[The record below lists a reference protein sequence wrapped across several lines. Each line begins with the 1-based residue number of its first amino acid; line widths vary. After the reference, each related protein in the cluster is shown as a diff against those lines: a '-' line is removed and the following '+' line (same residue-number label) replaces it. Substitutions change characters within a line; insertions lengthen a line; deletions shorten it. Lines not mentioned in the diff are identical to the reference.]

1 MYSWCRY
8 RASLEPALR
17 HFDAEINSKE
27 TVGVAGRTGSGKSTL
42 MLTLFRMYELS
53 NGRIKIDDVDI
64 SKVGLHQLR
73 KRLAIIPQDP
83 VLFSG
88 TVRDNLGALQYQ
100 FACGLGNCHMTE
112 RCRGGYRSIQ

>member
-73 KRLAIIPQDP
+73 KRRNGQEKTPTTNPRKNNRVEATPSP
-83 VLFSG
+83 TPPRRPPKPSPH
-88 TVRDNLGALQYQ
+88 LQVY
-100 FACGLGNCHMTE
+100 
-112 RCRGGYRSIQ
+112 